1 MTHSCYCDTSD
12 VGVSACYCGAGA
24 NDIVME
30 EEDEDEDQN
39 DQEVTEETEE
49 TERDGVSQNHQIN
62 LLNSMKHSFIKPL
75 HLLSDLSGFPNL
87 MILYS
92 IFCSLSV
99 SSSSAERALSKLKI
113 VKDRLRNS
121 LCDDMLSSLLLIA
134 SEKDLMHA
142 INNEDIINRIT
153 YATPSLKASL
163 QYRWLNVDLERNWSD
178 ETIHNDYFYI
188 WIIYSFETLNEY
200 YNLTKIQM

>member
-1 MTHSCYCDTSD
+1 MLREQKSFLKYKCLE
-12 VGVSACYCGAGA
+12 GYCGK
-24 NDIVME
+24 IVRQ
-30 EEDEDEDQN
+30 DKWNAHCKAD
-39 DQEVTEETEE
+39 
-49 TERDGVSQNHQIN
+49 H
-62 LLNSMKHSFIKPL
+62 
-75 HLLSDLSGFPNL
+75 GFK
-87 MILYS
+87 
-92 IFCSLSV
+92 FSLSV

-134 SEKDLMHA
+134 SEKDLMQA

-153 YATPSLKASL
+153 NATPSLKASL

-200 YNLTKIQM
+200 YNLKKKKK